1 MVFDKVYV
9 INLDRSIHKFNR
21 VKNRLK
27 KTLGEDVEIERIQAV
42 DREEL
47 TEAWLNEKGVT
58 PSPLWKEPWGNR
70 TFTKGDIACALS
82 HMKAWE
88 KILLDGTKVALLLED
103 DVEFKDDFVE
113 GCQNIENEVKAFDYI
128 YLARNVVNEN
138 PIFVDLPFSE
148 HLVRPSYNYW
158 CLASLISSSG
168 AKKLRCQDYVKNLI
182 PSDEYVPARVSHN
195 VAAPVADELF
205 NHLEKLDAYG
215 YIHNIAVPEEAA
227 WINSETGKGEI
238 MELESKSNYINNDLK
253 LKIVT
258 AATEDTD
265 GLKRLRESA
274 SRYGIPLKVLGLEKS
289 WTGGEVARLENPGGG
304 QKINLLKPY
313 LQELDD
319 DDILVFVDGYD
330 VVFTA
335 NIERALEAFND
346 DFPKDVVFSAEKSC
360 WPDSKLANSYP
371 KVDSEYRFLNS
382 GTFIGK
388 VSELKKITE
397 EEILDTDDDQLYYTK
412 KLLSGQY
419 SMQLDSSCFIFQ
431 TIEAAWDDIKYIH
444 SKYDG
449 RGDLINE
456 VFDTRPV
463 MVHGNG
469 GVRSKVF
476 FNRVCDYISCN
487 RLGHYKYNP
496 IKIKKYDKNLTLSIF
511 MFIKDG
517 REFENFIKGFY
528 NSNHNR
534 DNISLFICGMNI
546 KISDICL
553 DMLNSFKSFKIREAH
568 PDNSEMENA
577 LLYAKELDCDYTIM
591 VSSNCIIN
599 NENTIQRLIE
609 SNKKIIAPKL
619 KAQGGNPYSNFW
631 RDIDDYGW
639 YLQAEDYLD
648 IAFDKTAGVWNCP
661 HISDFILIRKDFVK
675 DCISKF
681 TNGYTHE
688 RGDYMTFCKN
698 LRNSGDFVYIDN
710 QEYYGYLLVD

>member
-1 MVFDKVYV
+1 MVFDKIYV
-9 INLDRSIHKFNR
+9 INVDRNIHKFNR

-27 KTLGEDVEIERIQAV
+27 KTLGDVEIERIQAV

-88 KILLDGTKVALLLED
+88 KIILDGTKVALLLED
-103 DVEFKDDFVE
+103 DVVFEEDFVE
-113 GCQNIENEVKAFDYI
+113 GCQNIENEIKAFDYI
-128 YLARNVVNEN
+128 YLARNLISDE
-138 PIFVDLPFSE
+138 FLDLPVSE

-182 PSDEYVPARVSHN
+182 PSDEYVPARVSHDY
-195 VAAPVADELF
+195 AAPVADKLF
-205 NHLEKLDAYG
+205 NHLEKLDSYA
-215 YIHNIAVPEEAA
+215 YIHNIAIPEEMA
-227 WINSETGKGEI
+227 WINSETAKGEP
-238 MELESKSNYINNDLK
+238 MELESKHNYINNDLK

-258 AATEDTD
+258 TATEDTD

-289 WTGGEVARLENPGGG
+289 WTGGEVARLEDPGGG

-330 VVFTA
+330 VVFTRD
-335 NIERALEAFND
+335 IESALEAFNNN
-346 DFPKDVVFSAEKSC
+346 FPKDVVFSAEKAC
-360 WPDSKLANSYP
+360 WPDSGLTNSYP

-412 KLLSGQY
+412 KLLSGRY
-419 SMQLDSSCFIFQ
+419 SMQLDYSCSIFQ

-444 SKYDG
+444 NKYDG

-456 VFDTRPV
+456 VFDTRPI

-469 GVRSKVF
+469 SVRSKIF

-487 RLGHYKYNP
+487 RLGHFKYNP

-511 MFIKDG
+511 MFITDG

-534 DNISLFICGMNI
+534 DDISIFICGMNI

-553 DMLNSFKSFKIREAH
+553 DMLNSFKSFKVREAH

-591 VSSNCIIN
+591 VNSNCIIN
-599 NENTIQRLIE
+599 NENIIQRLIE

-619 KAQGGNPYSNFW
+619 KSQGDNPYANFW
-631 RDIDDYGW
+631 RDIDDNGW
-639 YLQAEDYLD
+639 YLQTQDYLH
-648 IAFDKTAGVWNCP
+648 IAFDKITGVWNCP

-710 QEYYGYLLVD
+710 QEYYGYLIVD

>member
-1 MVFDKVYV
+1 MVFDKIYV
-9 INLDRSIHKFNR
+9 INVNRSIHKFNR
-21 VKNRLK
+21 VENRLR
-27 KTLGEDVEIERIQAV
+27 KTLGDVEIERIQAV
-42 DREEL
+42 DKEEL

-82 HMKAWE
+82 HIKAWE
-88 KILLDGTKVALLLED
+88 KIILDGTKVALLLED
-103 DVEFKDDFVE
+103 DVVLKDDFVE
-113 GCQNIENEVKAFDYI
+113 GCQNIENEIKEFDYI
-128 YLARNVVNEN
+128 YLARNHINDK
-138 PIFVDLPFSE
+138 FFDLPASE

-168 AKKLRCQDYVKNLI
+168 AKKLRCQDYAKNLI
-182 PSDEYVPARVSHN
+182 PSDEYVPARVSHSC
-195 VAAPVADELF
+195 VDPIADKLF
-205 NHLEKLDAYG
+205 NHLEKLDSYAYT
-215 YIHNIAVPEEAA
+215 HNIATPEEMA
-227 WINSETGKGEI
+227 WVNSETGKGEP
-238 MELESKSNYINNDLK
+238 MELESKYNYINNDLK

-313 LQELDD
+313 LQELED

-330 VVFTA
+330 VVFTGD
-335 NIERALEAFND
+335 IESALEAFNN

-360 WPDSKLANSYP
+360 WPDSGLANSYP

-419 SMQLDSSCFIFQ
+419 SMQLDSFCSIFQ
-431 TIEAAWDDIKYIH
+431 TIEAAWGDIKYIH
-444 SKYDG
+444 TSEDG
-449 RGDLINE
+449 EGNLINK
-456 VFDTRPV
+456 VFNKKPI

-469 GVRSKVF
+469 STRSKIF

-487 RLGHYKYNP
+487 RLGHFGYNP

-511 MFIKDG
+511 MFITDG

-534 DNISLFICGMNI
+534 DDISIFICGMNI

-568 PDNSEMENA
+568 PDNSEIENA

-591 VSSNCIIN
+591 VNSNCIIN

-619 KAQGGNPYSNFW
+619 KAQGDNPYANFW
-631 RDIDDYGW
+631 RDIDDGGW
-639 YLQAEDYLD
+639 YLQAQDYLD

-681 TNGYTHE
+681 TNGYTQE
-688 RGDYMTFCKN
+688 RGSYMTFCKN

-710 QEYYGYLLVD
+710 QEYYGYLIVD